1 MPNISNYNYL
11 CIDNN
16 TSLMYLKTTEFSPT
30 LHGVTAITILS
41 FLSVY
46 TVTYSHFIGI
56 VTYHYTSMVLSY
68 IEKIAIDSLIHTSK
82 NNSGISIRLENTNN

>member
-1 MPNISNYNYL
+1 MPNMSNYNYL

-16 TSLMYLKTTEFSPT
+16 TSLTYLKTPEFRLT
-30 LHGVTAITILS
+30 LHVVTAITVLS

-46 TVTYSHFIGI
+46 IVTYSHFIGI

-68 IEKIAIDSLIHTSK
+68 NKKIAIDSPIHTSK
-82 NNSGISIRLENTNN
+82 NNSGISIRLENSNN

>member
-11 CIDNN
+11 YIDNN

-56 VTYHYTSMVLSY
+56 VTYHYTSMVLSC
-68 IEKIAIDSLIHTSK
+68 IEKIAFDSLIHTSK